1 MARVV
6 QSRRDQE
13 PFLQRPRVPRADPYL
28 INSIVKLLVFL
39 ALGGA
44 VLVAT
49 FWSLENVR
57 WEEPACP
64 RGVGH
69 GFGALR
75 WLEND
80 GPGPGGPGASQVQQ
94 LLSRPN
100 FGATDVAAGDLE
112 AGMVD
117 ERLQATLLILTE
129 EHSICVQTFKEGH
142 RFLPNEEDGPTIPEG
157 IGNAGG
163 LPNTHYFGRATDI
176 YWIDGKPVEGNGTE
190 PAVLDTGRMLANM
203 PPDRRPDQIIGPT
216 DWTQRLGY
224 EWASGWVISQ
234 DQLDLHEDHLH
245 IGYEEESRTNNT
257 R

>member
-1 MARVV
+1 MIGAVV
-6 QSRRDQE
+6 R
-13 PFLQRPRVPRADPYL
+13 LL
-28 INSIVKLLVFL
+28 IFL
-39 ALGGA
+39 AVGSA
-44 VLVAT
+44 VLFAAL
-49 FWSLENVR
+49 WGLENVR

-75 WLEND
+75 WFED
-80 GPGPGGPGASQVQQ
+80 GGPGPGASTAQQ
-94 LLSRPN
+94 LLSQPN
-100 FGATDVAAGDLE
+100 FGATPEAAGDLE
-112 AGMVD
+112 TGIVD
-117 ERLQATLLILTE
+117 ERLQETLLTLAE
-129 EHSICVQTFKEGH
+129 EHSICVQSFKESH
-142 RFLPNEEDGPTIPEG
+142 RFLPDEEDGPTIPEG

-190 PAVLDTGRMLANM
+190 PAVLDVGRMLANM
-203 PPDRRPDQIIGPT
+203 PPGRRPDQIIGPT

-245 IGYEEESRTNNT
+245 IGYEDETGTNNT